1 VRKIKKQRRRI
12 SCAVFVPV
20 WGLVRVFQK
29 MQTISTLG
37 RLSVLMIKIRKSVE
51 KDWKS
56 FDFQSKSFGGDKRDR
71 TADLMTASWYRFV
84 ISNVL
89 APNTSVLSAKSAEFH
104 SDLST
109 ASTYFHAHLGHN
121 LGQKIQSTQTVV
133 RILIKLIL
141 GFVIRSKA
149 IDQISKEYRG
159 HFIFRNVYL

>member
-1 VRKIKKQRRRI
+1 MKKAR
-12 SCAVFVPV
+12 
-20 WGLVRVFQK
+20 FQTK
-29 MQTISTLG
+29 TSL
-37 RLSVLMIKIRKSVE
+37 
-51 KDWKS
+51 
-56 FDFQSKSFGGDKRDR
+56 FGGDKRDR

-89 APNTSVLSAKSAEFH
+89 APNTSVLSAKSAEFY

-109 ASTYFHAHLGHN
+109 ASTCFHAHLGHN
-121 LGQKIQSTQTVV
+121 PGQKIQSTQTVV

-159 HFIFRNVYL
+159 HFIFRDVYL